1 MLGAPRVAGTSFL
14 KRKRPDGS
22 RVSRK
27 RFPRIA
33 QSGLR
38 IGGVGE
44 AAGAKLK
51 RATSELVPDWETPDS
66 GLVTAV

>member
-1 MLGAPRVAGTSFL
+1 MLGASRVAGTSFL
-14 KRKRPDGS
+14 KGRETRRS

-33 QSGLR
+33 QNGLR

-44 AAGAKLK
+44 AAGAKPK
-51 RATSELVPDWETPDS
+51 RATSELVPDWETDS
-66 GLVTAV
+66 ALVTAV